1 MAWFSSWKIGFQK
14 SELKGHVV
22 AFSKQAERYTA
33 IFQFPHHATGSP
45 NSQVSFCKHHLP
57 LKKYVLHQQNWD
69 PGTHEGTTNPNF
81 RHSSAAA
88 DSSREIDLLAKAA
101 LLLHD
106 LNLLFLLWFLRW
118 LWHLWSRV
126 ALHAMCLRSLG
137 GLAWHVWVPQAA
149 FILSLLLVFGSRL
162 CAPLAQWTGWALAA
176 PVLWCTS
183 EPRLSLP
190 RRTWEATRESQFN
203 QMSLSCGYNDWVANW
218 PLSKLTAFCLRDVS
232 YWQKCIPSPV
242 NSKINLN
249 KLLNLMGLFLLNQ
262 LSLVTSH
269 LMVKE
274 QMFKISTHKN
284 KKIRLHHM
292 PEGY

>member
-1 MAWFSSWKIGFQK
+1 MSSLSVNRQNGTQRYSSSRTTQRALLTPKYHPANTTYHSRNMFCINKIEIQGSTK
-14 SELKGHVV
+14 ELQTPYFWH
-22 AFSKQAERYTA
+22 
-33 IFQFPHHATGSP
+33 
-45 NSQVSFCKHHLP
+45 N
-57 LKKYVLHQQNWD
+57 
-69 PGTHEGTTNPNF
+69 
-81 RHSSAAA
+81 SAAA
-88 DSSREIDLLAKAA
+88 DSSGEIDLLAKATP
-101 LLLHD
+101 LLHD

-118 LWHLWSRV
+118 RLWHLRSRV
-126 ALHAMCLRSLG
+126 ALHATCLRSLG

-176 PVLWCTS
+176 PVLRCTS

-218 PLSKLTAFCLRDVS
+218 PLSKLTAFCLRDAS
-232 YWQKCIPSPV
+232 YWQKCISSWV
-242 NSKINLN
+242 NSKIHLN

-284 KKIRLHHM
+284 KKK
-292 PEGY
+292 

>member
-1 MAWFSSWKIGFQK
+1 MAWFPNRKIGFQK

-69 PGTHEGTTNPNF
+69 PGTHEGTTNPYF

-88 DSSREIDLLAKAA
+88 DSSREIDLLAKTT

-106 LNLLFLLWFLRW
+106 LNLFLLRFLRW
-118 LWHLWSRV
+118 RLWHLRSRV

-162 CAPLAQWTGWALAA
+162 CAPLAQWIERAEPWLLRFFDAL
-176 PVLWCTS
+176 VNRDLVFLE
-183 EPRLSLP
+183 EPGRPQENRSSI
-190 RRTWEATRESQFN
+190 R
-203 QMSLSCGYNDWVANW
+203 C
-218 PLSKLTAFCLRDVS
+218 
-232 YWQKCIPSPV
+232 
-242 NSKINLN
+242 
-249 KLLNLMGLFLLNQ
+249 LFLVVIMIEWQ
-262 LSLVTSH
+262 TDH
-269 LMVKE
+269 
-274 QMFKISTHKN
+274 
-284 KKIRLHHM
+284 
-292 PEGY
+292 